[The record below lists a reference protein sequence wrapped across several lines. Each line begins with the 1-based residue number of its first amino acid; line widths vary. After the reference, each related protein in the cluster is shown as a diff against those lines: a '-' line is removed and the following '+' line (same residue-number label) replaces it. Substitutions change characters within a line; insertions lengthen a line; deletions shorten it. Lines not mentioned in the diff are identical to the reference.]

1 MDGEPLIF
9 ALGASAALGERV
21 AAHLGLA
28 CAPLEERDFEDGE
41 HKTRPMCSVRE
52 RDVFVIH
59 SLYGDTRHTVDD
71 KLCRLLFFIGALKD
85 SSAARVTAF
94 APYLAH
100 ARKDRKTQPRDPVTT
115 RYVARLF
122 EAVGVDRVVTLDVHN
137 LAAYQNAFRC
147 VTENLEAKRL
157 FVGHFAARLA
167 GEEIVVVSP
176 DAGGVKRAD
185 QFRAS
190 LAAALGRPVGA
201 AFAEKHRAG
210 GVVRGEALVGSV
222 EGRVAIIIDDLI
234 SSGTTLARTAANC
247 RAHGARA
254 VHAAATHGLFMSGAD
269 AALSDPALDGV
280 VVTDTV
286 EPFRVESA
294 QLRAKLTVLAVDS
307 LMADA
312 IDRLHRGGSI
322 TELLSDPPAV
332 AGD

>member
-1 MDGEPLIF
+1 MNDEPLIF
-9 ALGASAALGERV
+9 ALGASAPFAERV
-21 AAHLGLA
+21 AARLGLA
-28 CAPLEERDFEDGE
+28 CSALEERDFEDGE
-41 HKTRPMCSVRE
+41 HKTRPMCSVRD

-59 SLYGDTRHTVDD
+59 SLYGDARHTVDD
-71 KLCRLLFFIGALKD
+71 KMCRLLFFIGALKD
-85 SSAARVTAF
+85 SSAARVTAV

-147 VTENLEAKRL
+147 VTENLEARGL
-157 FVGHFAARLA
+157 FVEHFAASL
-167 GEEIVVVSP
+167 GDEEVVVVSP

-185 QFRAS
+185 HFRSS
-190 LAAALGRPVGA
+190 LADALGRPVGA

-210 GVVRGEALVGSV
+210 GVVRGEALVGEV
-222 EGRVAIIIDDLI
+222 DGRVAIIIDDLI

-269 AALSDPALDGV
+269 AALSDPALDRV

-294 QLRAKLTVLAVDS
+294 QLRAKLTVLPVDA
-307 LMADA
+307 LVAEA

-322 TELLSDPPAV
+322 TELL
-332 AGD
+332 AG